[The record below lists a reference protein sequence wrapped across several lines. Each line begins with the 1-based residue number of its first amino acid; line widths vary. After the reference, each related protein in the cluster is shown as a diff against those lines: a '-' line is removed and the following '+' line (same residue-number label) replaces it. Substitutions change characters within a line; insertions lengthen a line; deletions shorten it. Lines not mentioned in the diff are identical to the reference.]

1 MITDTEG
8 RIIDGYTS
16 DPALRADLRAK
27 VDAGEPLAYLIGEWY
42 FWRDAFKITPDCLI
56 PRPDSERVVESAL
69 EFLPKSGVF
78 ADFCTGSGC
87 IGLSILRERPNLCCI
102 GLDISPGALSVATE
116 NARRLG
122 VADRF
127 TPILADLLTDPPPD
141 LPLLEAIVA
150 NPPYIPTDALANF
163 PDLAAEPTLAL
174 DGGPDGL
181 IFYRRMVDPFAGQ
194 LKPGGR
200 FIFEIGYDQADALR
214 AIAARRGFACEIR
227 RDYGGN
233 DRVAILSNP
242 TKGNF

>member
-1 MITDTEG
+1 MITDTER
-8 RIIDGYTS
+8 RIIDGYTADS
-16 DPALRADLRAK
+16 ALRADLRAK

-56 PRPDSERVVESAL
+56 PRPDSERLVESAL
-69 EFLPKSGVF
+69 EFLPEAGVF

-87 IGLSILRERPNLCCI
+87 IGLSILRERPRLCCI
-102 GLDISPGALSVATE
+102 GLDVSTGALAVAGE

-122 VADRF
+122 MEGRF
-127 TPILADLLTDPPPD
+127 RPLLADLLADPPPD
-141 LPLLEAIVA
+141 LPPLEAIVA
-150 NPPYIPTDALANF
+150 NPPYIRTDALARY

-181 IFYRRMVDPFAGQ
+181 IFYRRIVDAFAGW

-200 FIFEIGYDQADALR
+200 FVFEIGYDQADAVR
-214 AIAARRGFACEIR
+214 QIAAARGFACEIR

-233 DRVAILSNP
+233 DRVAILAQSHVL
-242 TKGNF
+242 